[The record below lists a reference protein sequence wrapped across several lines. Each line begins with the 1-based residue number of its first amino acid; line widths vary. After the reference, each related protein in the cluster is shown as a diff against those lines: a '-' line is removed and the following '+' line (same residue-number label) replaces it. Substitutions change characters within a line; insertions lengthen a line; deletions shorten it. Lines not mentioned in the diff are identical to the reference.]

1 MKKFSFHLFKNL
13 PAREKKITV
22 STMLTLIRLALI
34 PFIVI
39 AMIQDVWGVAFVL
52 YIVAAV
58 TDVLDGW
65 IARCFNQRTFLGAA
79 LDPITDKL
87 LVIAIFFTL
96 AFIQPFL
103 FRIPLWF
110 VIGVLL
116 KELIQITGAII
127 IYSKRGYLHIA
138 PTFLGKANGV
148 VQTIF
153 ITWLFTC
160 YFFNWAPFKTY
171 YVLLTLVAA
180 FVVLTFVDYV
190 RIGMAQ
196 VRS

>member
-39 AMIQDVWGVAFVL
+39 AMIQDVL
-52 YIVAAV
+52 
-58 TDVLDGW
+58 
-65 IARCFNQRTFLGAA
+65 CTFLGAA